1 MRFATIVST
10 VTVLVG
16 AAAPA
21 AATLRCNLGNWY
33 WKDKDCCIQV
43 GGPQSPP
50 SPPSGNQCP
59 NMWFWNKDTN
69 CCAPRY
75 IPPYSQPSCGNGWV
89 WNPSTYSCRPPATPP
104 PTNDDCGPN
113 KWWWKNRSCC
123 LPHGNPS
130 PPLPPR
136 GNNCPPNWYWHG
148 QQGCC
153 VPQHPPPAPV
163 PSCPPNWEWNPYTQC
178 CKPTT
183 PTPPGP
189 QPSRRATTDN
199 TKRHGAIPQHKKKA
213 TPSPSEAVFC
223 PVGKT
228 ACPIGGIFS
237 TEFECFDTL
246 SDLKSCGGCASVGA
260 GQDCSAIPNVSVSS
274 CDSGSCTV
282 LSCNEGYAISEDK
295 LTCVPHG
302 HEL

>member
-1 MRFATIVST
+1 MRFATVASA
-10 VTVLVG
+10 VTVLVS

-21 AATLRCNLGNWY
+21 VATFNLRCNLGSWY
-33 WKDKDCCIQV
+33 WKDKDCCIKV
-43 GGPQSPP
+43 GGPISPP
-50 SPPSGNQCP
+50 SPPSGNACP
-59 NMWFWNKDTN
+59 NLWFWNKDTN

-75 IPPYSQPSCGNGWV
+75 TPPYNQPSCSNGWV

-104 PTNDDCGPN
+104 PKNNDCGDN
-113 KWWWKNRSCC
+113 KWWWGGRSCC

-136 GNNCPPNWYWHG
+136 GNNCPPSWYWHG

-153 VPQHPPPAPV
+153 VPQHPPPTPV

-178 CKPTT
+178 CKPTP

-189 QPSRRATTDN
+189 QPSKRATTD
-199 TKRHGAIPQHKKKA
+199 TKRHNAVPQHKKKA
-213 TPSPSEAVFC
+213 TAQYTELEAFFC
-223 PVGKT
+223 PAGMT

-237 TEFECFDTL
+237 TESECFDTL

-274 CDSGSCTV
+274 CESGGCTV
-282 LSCNEGYAISEDK
+282 LSCNEGYTVSEDK
-295 LTCVPHG
+295 QSCVAI
-302 HEL
+302 